1 MLKGAKKYLSQLRDS
16 KINNNLSEYYSQRL
30 AETNNRREAEAI
42 IYISSLL
49 SFINW
54 DTPDQ
59 KNNNFN

>member
-54 DTPDQ
+54 DTPD
-59 KNNNFN
+59 